1 MPRPLPLPG
10 RPKIPGLRLATDK
23 GRAGT
28 SGNDGSANLLIEFGT
43 TQSTPGG
50 AGAAVDSI
58 SPLPEDPGRIGRIRP
73 EPCPGRMARIEE
85 IWLNFED
92 PENGQ
97 PMIGAGQAADWP
109 LPADIR
115 PPIE

>member
-50 AGAAVDSI
+50 AGAAVESI
-58 SPLPEDPGRIGRIRP
+58 SSLPVEGLEREWLASLQTGSRTD
-73 EPCPGRMARIEE
+73 CP
-85 IWLNFED
+85 NST
-92 PENGQ
+92 
-97 PMIGAGQAADWP
+97 
-109 LPADIR
+109 
-115 PPIE
+115 